1 MTQQL
6 VRRPRQPGH
15 TVRTEVSPRW
25 VRGYVDGALLFDTR
39 AALLLFE
46 TGHTPVYYVPQADV
60 RMELLTPTEHASHCP
75 YKGDACYWSI
85 NAPSGVRENAA
96 WAYPERVDAEAPDLN
111 GYVAFYW
118 RHVDAWFEEDEQI
131 YVHPRDPYK
140 RVDAIPSS
148 RHVVVRVNGEV
159 VAETHRPVVLFE
171 TGLPTRYYIPRLD
184 VRQDLLRASEKRT
197 ACPYKGEAGYFS
209 VEVAGKEARDI
220 AWHYD
225 HPLAACDAIAGHI
238 AFFNERVELVVDGV
252 TQEQPV
258 TKWS

>member
-1 MTQQL
+1 MTQAAP
-6 VRRPRQPGH
+6 RRTRQPGH
-15 TVRTEVSPRW
+15 TVRTEPSERW
-25 VRGYVDGALLFDTR
+25 VRGYVDGTLLFDTH

-46 TGHTPVYYVPQADV
+46 TGHTPVYYVPEADV
-60 RMELLTPTEHASHCP
+60 RIELLSPTEHSSYCP
-75 YKGDACYWSI
+75 YKGDASYWSI
-85 NAPSGVRENAA
+85 NAPSGVRENAV
-96 WAYPERVDAEAPDLN
+96 WAYPEPLDAEAPDLR

-140 RVDAIPSS
+140 RVDALPSS
-148 RHVVVRVNGEV
+148 RHVVVRVNGET

-184 VRQDLLRASEKRT
+184 VRQDVLRASEKRT

-209 VEVAGKEARDI
+209 VEAGGKEARDI

-238 AFFNERVELVVDGV
+238 AFFNERLELVVDGV